1 MTQTKKQEKVFRSPS
16 SGVMCSAA
24 QYIAEIMCL
33 RKAEKENKGNLPL
46 KFWNTEK
53 RKKSYQGQIVATQ
66 RIIAEFGEEVLLAF
80 INSDSGKFVYSLGFF
95 TPIPFIKD
103 KIANFAKTYKPREIT
118 ISEPVEKIDVNA
130 KPAPVFNNKKSKF
143 SKLKELEKKNGE
155 NKSI

>member
-1 MTQTKKQEKVFRSPS
+1 MTQTKKQEKVFKSPS
-16 SGVMCSAA
+16 SGVMCSVA
-24 QYIAEIMCL
+24 QYIAEVMCL

-66 RIIAEFGEEVLLAF
+66 RLIAEFGEDVVLAF
-80 INSDSGKFVYSLGFF
+80 INSDGGKFIYSLGFF
-95 TPIPFIKD
+95 SPVPFIKE
-103 KIANFAKTYKPREIT
+103 KIAAFSRTYTAREIT
-118 ISEPVEKIDVNA
+118 ISDPVEKIDVNI

-155 NKSI
+155 NQSG